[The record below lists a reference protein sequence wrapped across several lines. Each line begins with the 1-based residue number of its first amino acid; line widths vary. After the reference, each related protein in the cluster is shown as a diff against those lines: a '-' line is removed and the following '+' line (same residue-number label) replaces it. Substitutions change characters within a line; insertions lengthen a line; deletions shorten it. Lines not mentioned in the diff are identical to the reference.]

1 MGWKAIGSFF
11 NRATA
16 AAARAKAEAAQKS
29 GDAPQFR
36 DLAAT
41 ACTLLIEDA
50 GVRVALKTR
59 PHPQEFTDALLR
71 LKGGD
76 RLALMRAGA
85 LYAVALAQ
93 AGDYGQCIRFGV
105 PAMDEERNSDNA
117 GSMVER
123 LELLAALGSSYRAL
137 GEIEKAAHYNR
148 LWDELEGEVQRLSQP
163 PPWILAFSAT
173 DRLWNAGRTTEAID
187 ALDAEL
193 RDHRRRR
200 GKEAKRAEPW
210 IRLMTAMR
218 ESYLALDGGDVDA
231 ILRTTIAEAEAGWRM
246 GEASYDLP
254 PELLLARADIIL
266 DRGED
271 PSVVRDI
278 ACRAL
283 VFARDVRD
291 KQPLRWR
298 VLNILS
304 ASAGSTAER
313 ILLAKLALAE
323 VISLRSHLAGVDA
336 SLGVNEDGKLARLFS
351 RLVADLIAEGRLA
364 EASIVMA
371 IRRQG
376 AIAPEAGHER
386 SGLDP
391 NTTLLVG
398 PENAAAMIYY
408 AARNSG
414 EPARTEG
421 LMSELGEYIKNAL
434 AQAGDAAVDPGFQDL
449 PPAFGASDALIQV
462 MPGAD
467 QTSVIVRTSKRTLSK
482 QIDLSAR
489 QINAWVFAALQGVE
503 ARRTMAELPE
513 LAGLFLHL
521 VAPVEAALRE
531 DGVSRLVVAA
541 NGALQALPWS
551 LLHDNEAW
559 LGERLTLC
567 RAPVEAEVLAQDPAR
582 PPRFF
587 VGGTGRGV
595 PGLASP
601 IDVMPELEGVQ
612 RIAGPFGT
620 VTYAPELAF
629 TRQAV
634 LDALVDHSIVTCAA
648 HCFPDPLV
656 PRLSRLM
663 LGDGTTLPLEDL
675 ATAGSTIDLVV
686 LSACS
691 TGRTGAS
698 LAPGGDV
705 SVDRLLGGQGVRAVI
720 STAWNVDNDAQTQLV
735 LGFFQSWLTQG
746 VDKDLALASIQ
757 RRMIAG
763 EVRSADAGVDWSRP
777 YFWAAPVLTGNWR
790 GFSGRAAQTGP
801 SQ

>member
-1 MGWKAIGSFF
+1 MGWKTFGSFF

-29 GDAPQFR
+29 GDALQFR
-36 DLAAT
+36 DLASM
-41 ACTLLIEDA
+41 ACALLIEDA

-93 AGDYGQCIRFGV
+93 AGDYGQCIGFGD
-105 PAMDEERNSDNA
+105 PAKDEPHDPDDTR
-117 GSMVER
+117 SMVER
-123 LELLAALGSSYRAL
+123 LELLAAMGSSYRAL
-137 GEIEKAAHYNR
+137 GKSDKAADCDR
-148 LWDELEGEVQRLSQP
+148 LWDRLEGEVQRLNPP
-163 PPWILAFSAT
+163 PPWILAFSNADIHWT
-173 DRLWNAGRTTEAID
+173 AGRAAEAIE

-193 RDHRRRR
+193 RNHRLRR
-200 GKEAKRAEPW
+200 GKEARQAGPW
-210 IRLMTAMR
+210 IRLMAAMR
-218 ESYLALDGGDVDA
+218 ASYLALDSGDVEA
-231 ILRTTIAEAEAGWRM
+231 ILKATIAEAEAAWRM

-254 PELLLARADIIL
+254 PELLLGRADIIL
-266 DRGED
+266 DRRED
-271 PSVVRDI
+271 PSVVRDL

-283 VFARDVRD
+283 IFARDVRN
-291 KQPLRWR
+291 KQALRWR

-304 ASAGSTAER
+304 ASAASTAER

-323 VISLRSHLAGVDA
+323 VISLRSDLATIDD

-351 RLVADLIAEGRLA
+351 RLVADLIGEGRLA
-364 EASIVMA
+364 EASVVMA
-371 IRRQG
+371 IRRQS

-421 LMSELGEYIKNAL
+421 LMRELGDYIKNAL
-434 AQAGDAAVDPGFQDL
+434 AQAGTAVVDPGFQDL
-449 PPAFGASDALIQV
+449 PPAFGAADALIQV

-521 VAPVEAALRE
+521 IAPVEAALRE

-551 LLHDNEAW
+551 LLHDSEAW
-559 LGERLTLC
+559 LAERLTLC

-595 PGLASP
+595 PGLAAP
-601 IDVMPELEGVQ
+601 IQVMPELEGVQ
-612 RIAGPFGT
+612 RIAGSFGT

-634 LDALVDHSIVTCAA
+634 LDALADHSIVTCAA

-675 ATAGSTIDLVV
+675 ATAGSTVDLVV

-720 STAWNVDNDAQTQLV
+720 STAWNVDNDAQTQLI
-735 LGFFQSWLTQG
+735 LGFFESWLAQG
-746 VDKDLALASIQ
+746 VDKDLALATIQ
-757 RRMIAG
+757 RAMISG
-763 EVRSADAGVDWSRP
+763 EVHCLDGKADWSLP

-790 GFSGRAAQTGP
+790 GFSDRAAP
-801 SQ
+801 R